1 VNIRECNQCHKMV
14 DFDEPWC
21 DHETM
26 EESAWRD
33 IQARGLA
40 FGVDAALIDEL
51 VDNEVNRAAKKLGL
65 SAGKAI
71 GDKIKEDLDK

>member
-1 VNIRECNQCHKMV
+1 MNIRECRQCHRMV

-33 IQARGLA
+33 INSRIGAAA
-40 FGVDAALIDEL
+40 FDKVVDDEVGKAAIEL
-51 VDNEVNRAAKKLGL
+51 GH
-65 SAGKAI
+65 SAGKFI
-71 GDKIKEDLDK
+71 NDKIREDLSK